1 MNPSSAAAI
10 LGLAVMAGAPAP
22 PSFEPSR
29 PPMGAARVAAICAKT
44 AEKISGNSKT
54 CFYSC
59 SGVGFQM
66 TVSASAVCP
75 LTVPAPR
82 G

>member
-1 MNPSSAAAI
+1 MSLPPIGAI
-10 LGLAVMAGAPAP
+10 LGLAVIAGAPAP
-22 PSFEPSR
+22 PSFEPSA
-29 PPMGAARVAAICAKT
+29 PPTGRVRVAAICSKT
-44 AEKISGNSKT
+44 AEKIDGNSKT

-66 TVSASAVCP
+66 TVAVGAVCP
-75 LTVPAPR
+75 LTIPAPR